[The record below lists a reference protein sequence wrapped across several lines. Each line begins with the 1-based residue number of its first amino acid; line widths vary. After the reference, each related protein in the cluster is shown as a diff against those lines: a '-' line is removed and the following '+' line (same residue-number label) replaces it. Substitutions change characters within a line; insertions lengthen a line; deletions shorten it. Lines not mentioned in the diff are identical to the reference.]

1 MSSINQEDL
10 MGEFIP
16 DVFIGQIVLES
27 SGTPLV
33 DNNPHIDT
41 ESEKRTQ
48 TTNDNLNVTLKIVM
62 KEKLSDDLITNWIS
76 SINIQKYLKVTVYQ
90 STDPK
95 TTALLSLS
103 QDMIELVQQE
113 KSVSQNDIRFK
124 MAGSVFETDKS
135 SKVLDK
141 LRNVKSQTLVLGNK
155 KLSSKS
161 IDDDGNEVFNLN
173 YTVKFSLN
181 DSFPEHLAYF
191 AISSFDVQKLAQD
204 FDLEYD
210 TISMEKMN
218 GKVVSDVVIDGGD
231 LVGRSF
237 VFYDPD
243 AKIWSGAVHLM
254 PSGQWRSKSVEQQDS
269 INLTRDT
276 VTNNKIQDFRNVKDI
291 QKLQFDFS
299 GINKKLNEIDVRAST
314 NDKMTPIKIESF
326 SFL

>member
-141 LRNVKSQTLVLGNK
+141 LRNVKSQTLVLVNK
-155 KLSSKS
+155 KLS
-161 IDDDGNEVFNLN
+161 
-173 YTVKFSLN
+173 
-181 DSFPEHLAYF
+181 
-191 AISSFDVQKLAQD
+191 
-204 FDLEYD
+204 
-210 TISMEKMN
+210 
-218 GKVVSDVVIDGGD
+218 
-231 LVGRSF
+231 
-237 VFYDPD
+237 
-243 AKIWSGAVHLM
+243 
-254 PSGQWRSKSVEQQDS
+254 
-269 INLTRDT
+269 
-276 VTNNKIQDFRNVKDI
+276 
-291 QKLQFDFS
+291 
-299 GINKKLNEIDVRAST
+299 
-314 NDKMTPIKIESF
+314 
-326 SFL
+326 